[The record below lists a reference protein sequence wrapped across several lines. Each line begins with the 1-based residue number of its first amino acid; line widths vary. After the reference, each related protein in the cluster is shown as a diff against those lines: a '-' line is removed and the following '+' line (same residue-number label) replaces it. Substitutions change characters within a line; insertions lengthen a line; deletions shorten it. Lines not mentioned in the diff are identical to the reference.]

1 MRVYMKA
8 KSHTWGTKLFMLC
21 SAHTAYFI
29 RFEVY
34 CCKKNHTSDNAPQA
48 KKEEAATVVHNL
60 RAVFGDA
67 PLQAKMPVVIDR
79 FYTLIA
85 LLIQLL
91 RMGYYCVGTS
101 LTNRVGYCKEVICK
115 NKSRP
120 KGVDRG

>member
-1 MRVYMKA
+1 
-8 KSHTWGTKLFMLC
+8 
-21 SAHTAYFI
+21 
-29 RFEVY
+29 
-34 CCKKNHTSDNAPQA
+34 
-48 KKEEAATVVHNL
+48 
-60 RAVFGDA
+60 
-67 PLQAKMPVVIDR
+67 MPVVIDR